1 MGLFDNSP
9 LAGLLT
15 GYLPTSGQALLDRG
29 LDNANQGNQAIL
41 RGAQATLK
49 KMRGQ
54 DLAPEE
60 QAAID
65 DSPIG
70 GMGTGTVG
78 AGGAFA
84 GTFAGRLAR
93 VPNKRQLSSAMRAA
107 AKGMGAD
114 EIRARYGWFQA
125 PDGDWKFEIPDNN
138 VKLTP
143 TPDPTLPAFLSEG
156 YRLEHP
162 ELMRAYPE
170 LKQYRIGTHSR
181 DENMAEAFHDPGA
194 KYISL
199 ASDLPP
205 DEALK
210 SLIHELQHGVQTI
223 EGFNP
228 GASPWNP
235 VVKEIAGERFHR
247 IYSDAHSASQ
257 EFNNTLNDWFN
268 ERRGGWTG
276 QSPLTMRGAA
286 EMRRQFEREHP
297 ELTRRF
303 EEALKV
309 LDNPSKYL
317 NEQKFQTYQ
326 RALGETEARDASERL
341 NLTPE
346 QRATITPY
354 HLGRVRE
361 VRTPFDPADD
371 IDLRAYM
378 AAQPKKAADVPPE
391 TLTGLL
397 GRRFPG
403 LLTPE
408 QGGMA
413 LSLLGMPLLP
423 KQAE

>member
-1 MGLFDNSP
+1 MGLLDNSP

-15 GYLPTSGQALLDRG
+15 GYLPTG
-29 LDNANQGNQAIL
+29 LENMQQGNKAI
-41 RGAQATLK
+41 RQGAQATLK

-54 DLAPEE
+54 DLTPEE
-60 QAAID
+60 QASLE

-70 GMGTGTVG
+70 GMGTGTIG
-78 AGGAFA
+78 GGGAFM

-93 VPNKRQLSSAMRAA
+93 VPNKRQLSSAQRAQ

-125 PDGDWKFEIPDNN
+125 PDGDWKFEIPDNAA
-138 VKLTP
+138 KLTP
-143 TPDPTLPAFLSEG
+143 TPDPYMNARLFETWYPEG
-156 YRLEHP
+156 YKLEHP

-181 DENMAEAFHDPGA
+181 NENMAEAFHDA
-194 KYISL
+194 ANKYISL
-199 ASDLPP
+199 AADLPP

-210 SLIHELQHGVQTI
+210 SLIHEMQHAVQTR

-228 GASPWNP
+228 GASPWTP
-235 VVKEIAGERFHR
+235 AVKEITNERFKR
-247 IYSDAHSASQ
+247 IYQDAHSTSQ
-257 EFNNTLNDWFN
+257 EFNNTLNDWTN
-268 ERRGGWTG
+268 QRPRP
-276 QSPLTMRGAA
+276 QTMREAA
-286 EMRRQFEREHP
+286 EMRRQFESEHP
-297 ELTRRF
+297 ELTRRY
-303 EEALKV
+303 EEALSV
-309 LDNPSKYL
+309 LDNPSKHL

-354 HLGRVRE
+354 YLGRVRE
-361 VRTPFDPADD
+361 VRTPFNAADD

-378 AAQPKKAADVPPE
+378 AGQKKAADVPPE
-391 TLTGLL
+391 TLTAMVA
-397 GRRFPG
+397 RRFPG

-413 LSLLGMPLLP
+413 LSLLGLPLTSSR
-423 KQAE
+423 AE